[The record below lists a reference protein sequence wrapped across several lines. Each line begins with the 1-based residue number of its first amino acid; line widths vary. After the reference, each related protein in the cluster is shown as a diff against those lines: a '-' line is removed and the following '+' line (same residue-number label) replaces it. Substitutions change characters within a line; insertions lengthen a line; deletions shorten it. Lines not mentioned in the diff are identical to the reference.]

1 VGATLRILP
10 NGSFNLSSDGLEEF
24 PPEGVVVPE
33 VVSEIASEMQLVA
46 LDHTSTALVLTET
59 VAAYPPQERPPST
72 SAFVSQPTYHLTS
85 GSTARSPIGS
95 SVTRAVRANL
105 LASFLAASFVLLRLS
120 SLAWR
125 ATCRVWQG
133 VASSAVFLWHA
144 IIACGTAIARF
155 ARAVV
160 RETAY
165 ATARTIGFVLA
176 ALAATGRG
184 GRVVVVLATTLTV
197 SMMAA
202 VAGAFAAIVWAI
214 VVGLWILVLGT
225 ARLPGAGVRAGRRG
239 APSAISFVRR
249 AIAACGARVFF
260 LVRAAGRDVQASFA
274 RTSALIQLGSDATA
288 ARGVTGLHAIGRHLS
303 ARLGAVAGA
312 TSRGVDSVT
321 ALTATLEQA
330 AHRATVRG
338 GEAATQASGAS
349 LRAGRR
355 LTAWVDAAAARA
367 RVTAV
372 SRILHDGAVA
382 RLALADMPPWARH
395 GLMAPAMAV
404 ALAATLAAS
413 SGVLLMSW
421 HPAAPDAPAAPAVS
435 SIPPARPVEPGP
447 AITERSARRA
457 GRNPAPGRVAKAPA
471 ASTKSVRA
479 ATPAALPAS
488 GRTGRSVNATQVQAL
503 WGKAD
508 TRSLDRALS
517 AVRSA
522 TLAFQR
528 CNLQMTS
535 ADAAVAHC
543 DEARVSEGPSSSRR
557 RPVAWTID
565 FRRDDTRWQIERI
578 STSTT
583 ASNR

>member
-1 VGATLRILP
+1 MGATLRILP
-10 NGSFNLSSDGLEEF
+10 NGSFNLSPDGLEEF
-24 PPEGVVVPE
+24 PPESVVVPE

-59 VAAYPPQERPPST
+59 VPAYPPRETPPST
-72 SAFVSQPTYHLTS
+72 SAFVSHPTYHLTS
-85 GSTARSPIGS
+85 DSTARSPIGS
-95 SVTRAVRANL
+95 SVTRAMGRGI
-105 LASFLAASFVLLRLS
+105 LAVVAKRRNAIRSAGAAVGAGAGAARQ
-120 SLAWR
+120 
-125 ATCRVWQG
+125 C
-133 VASSAVFLWHA
+133 VASSAVFLSHP
-144 IIACGTAIARF
+144 IIECGTAIARF

-160 RETAY
+160 RKTAY

-176 ALAATGRG
+176 ALPATGRG
-184 GRVVVVLATTLTV
+184 GRVVVVLAATLTV

-202 VAGAFAAIVWAI
+202 VAGAIAAIVWAI
-214 VVGLWILVLGT
+214 VVGLWSLVLGT
-225 ARLPGAGVRAGRRG
+225 AMLLVAGVRAGRRG
-239 APSAISFVRR
+239 APAAISFVRH
-249 AIAACGARVFF
+249 AIAACGAGVFF
-260 LVRAAGRDVQASFA
+260 LVRAAGRDVHASFA
-274 RTSALIQLGSDATA
+274 RTSALIQLGSDAT

-338 GEAATQASGAS
+338 GAAATQASGAS
-349 LRAGRR
+349 MRAGRR

-372 SRILHDGAVA
+372 ARILHDGAVA
-382 RLALADMPPWARH
+382 KLALADMPPWARH

-421 HPAAPDAPAAPAVS
+421 QPAAPDAPAAPAVS

-447 AITERSARRA
+447 AITERSAPRA
-457 GRNPAPGRVAKAPA
+457 GGNRAPGRVAKAPA
-471 ASTKSVRA
+471 ASTESVRA
-479 ATPAALPAS
+479 STPAALPAS

-508 TRSLDRALS
+508 TRSLDRAL
-517 AVRSA
+517 AALRSA

-565 FRRDDTRWQIERI
+565 FRRDDTRWLIERI